1 MLSFLFVDKRELF
14 ATKLSLTT
22 VIAETIL
29 LILSILFSRV
39 TVNVLVFVLRVVFYV
54 TRYMCDARRQHFA
67 LLASFVSEVECFDG
81 SEVTRK
87 GNDSIVQR
95 QNCVVEEVKEVEFRS
110 RHAWEIYLLQNLQLR
125 WVN

>member
-1 MLSFLFVDKRELF
+1 
-14 ATKLSLTT
+14 
-22 VIAETIL
+22 
-29 LILSILFSRV
+29 
-39 TVNVLVFVLRVVFYV
+39 
-54 TRYMCDARRQHFA
+54 MCDARRQHFA